1 MKVTQQNVMDEVQ
14 KSTYTILPDGI
25 TTICQITMKNGYTV
39 IGKSAC
45 ADPTE
50 FNAAE
55 GEKWAWQD
63 ALRQVWPLLGYAL
76 RERLHKG

>member
-14 KSTYTILPDGI
+14 KSTYTILPDGR

-63 ALRQVWPLLGYAL
+63 ALREVWPLLGYAL
-76 RERLHKG
+76 KERLHKG